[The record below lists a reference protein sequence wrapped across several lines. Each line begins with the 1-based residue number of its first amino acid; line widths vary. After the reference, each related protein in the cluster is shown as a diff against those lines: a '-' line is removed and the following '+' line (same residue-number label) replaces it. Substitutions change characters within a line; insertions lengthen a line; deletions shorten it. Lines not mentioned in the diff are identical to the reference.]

1 MFNVVGCWDSLN
13 RPILEGTVGLS
24 GIGILAVAQRFPNA
38 ASLVF
43 SIFGNSW
50 QISVLEEYKMNDFPL
65 FFNRV
70 LAIFQ
75 SLHALECSSYLI
87 FPIGW

>member
-1 MFNVVGCWDSLN
+1 MLKYSIPTIPNVLMWWVLGSLN

-43 SIFGNSW
+43 LY
-50 QISVLEEYKMNDFPL
+50 SVIHG
-65 FFNRV
+65 R
-70 LAIFQ
+70 FQ
-75 SLHALECSSYLI
+75 Y
-87 FPIGW
+87 WKNTK